1 MKPLLSPREPRR
13 LKQPPKDLLRQ
24 QLAMAADHIERVT
37 AENQALRAICAEAI
51 NTYQDSFDQMRA
63 ALAKQETE
71 QP

>member
-1 MKPLLSPREPRR
+1 MKQDLFPRQPRR
-13 LKQPPKDLLRQ
+13 MKQPAKDLLRQ

-51 NTYQDSFDQMRA
+51 TTCQDSADQMRA